1 MRPWRQE
8 AGTVSQEVLVSGEPG
23 IVRRGCA
30 KVWDTI
36 QWIHT
41 GDADMREVFGDNPND
56 RSRGEQFASAALIC
70 GALFVAS
77 GS

>member
-1 MRPWRQE
+1 M
-8 AGTVSQEVLVSGEPG
+8 SGHPG
-23 IVRRGCA
+23 LLRRGCA
-30 KVWDTI
+30 RVWTTI

-41 GDADMREVFGDNPND
+41 GDEEMREVFGANPNN
-56 RSRGEQFASAALIC
+56 RTRGEQFASAALIC